1 MTDYNTVDAKALL
14 EAFEIR
20 EQVVAQK
27 NRLTVSKETVTKL
40 KADALKDVKH
50 YQSAMQTINMLKE
63 IVAVFKE

>member
-1 MTDYNTVDAKALL
+1 MADHNTVDAKALL

-20 EQVVAQK
+20 EKVMAQK
-27 NRLTVSKETVTKL
+27 NRLAVSKETVAKL

-63 IVAVFKE
+63 IVAVFKD

>member
-1 MTDYNTVDAKALL
+1 MSDHNTVDAKALL

-27 NRLTVSKETVTKL
+27 NRLAVSKETVTKL
-40 KADALKDVKH
+40 KVDALKDIKH
-50 YQSAMQTINMLKE
+50 YQGALQTINMLKE

>member
-1 MTDYNTVDAKALL
+1 MSDHNTVDAKALL

-27 NRLTVSKETVTKL
+27 NRLAVSKESVTKL
-40 KADALKDVKH
+40 KEDALKDIKH
-50 YQSAMQTINMLKE
+50 YQGALQTINMLKE